1 MDKKPSENISEFLNF
16 LTASKQLCEFCK
28 AEMDKQDKL
37 TQDILHSMELGD
49 LTYSQRAKLATRLAI
64 CRKDRR
70 YYKDRVEEL
79 EPVREYLEA
88 NKKAYNE
95 LTKLLGTVRKSEKYH
110 SSRTYRPK
118 IMDFEPI
125 VTEEAKG

>member
-37 TQDILHSMELGD
+37 TQDILH
-49 LTYSQRAKLATRLAI
+49 
-64 CRKDRR
+64 
-70 YYKDRVEEL
+70 YKDRVEEL

-88 NKKAYNE
+88 NKKVYNE

-118 IMDFEPI
+118 VMDFEPI